1 MVKNIFAG
9 GIQQSLSSHGN
20 RDAVGPRSCQA
31 LRHLGVGGVF
41 SGADNQPAGKTNTA
55 DSQTFIC
62 GVLIAVDGGGIG
74 HGRVGVYPNGIR
86 VFVSR
91 HQRV

>member
-1 MVKNIFAG
+1 
-9 GIQQSLSSHGN
+9 
-20 RDAVGPRSCQA
+20 
-31 LRHLGVGGVF
+31 
-41 SGADNQPAGKTNTA
+41 
-55 DSQTFIC
+55 
-62 GVLIAVDGGGIG
+62 LIEVDGGGIG